1 MPWSPSSFLTSLR
14 LRCEAVLTLTGTNQ
28 PHEGMFGAHCNS
40 ALRSRRTGHKPSP
53 TPHTLCFSGPY
64 QPTRW
69 ACAWYGHFWG
79 PAAKPWVHTQF
90 ASKGVHGDLSC
101 CDPSGHALANL
112 SSRHDPEGVQ
122 LLRSLCKPSSCFLE
136 RHQVGPPAKNP
147 AQVP

>member
-1 MPWSPSSFLTSLR
+1 MM
-14 LRCEAVLTLTGTNQ
+14 V
-28 PHEGMFGAHCNS
+28 HEGISGPHCNS

-112 SSRHDPEGVQ
+112 SSRHDPEGAGAAADIAVQ
-122 LLRSLCKPSSCFLE
+122 TLFVLSGAPPSWATSQKPGAGSVMC
-136 RHQVGPPAKNP
+136 VGRKVTASKGNGNMWPA
-147 AQVP
+147 